1 MKKRPLR
8 ISVFLISM
16 FLFLNVFTSIS
27 TASAKMIKKKVLYI
41 DSYHVEYAWSADI
54 TAGIESVLGARDDIE
69 LKIFRMDTK
78 RHKSDFYKKKVA
90 LKAKALIDSWQ
101 PDIVIASDD
110 NASKYLIAPYL
121 KGGTL
126 PVVFCGLN
134 WDASVYGFP
143 ATNVTGMI
151 EVALYRQTIDMLR
164 TFARG
169 DRIGYLASD
178 VVTERKAL
186 KNISKRFKTDFTVR
200 FVKTFAEL
208 KQAFL
213 DLQKETDMILIQECR
228 SVLGFNHREMVQFVN
243 ENTTVPTG
251 ALQRYRS
258 HYALVTFAKVGKEQG
273 EYAAR
278 TALEI
283 LDGRPVQDISV
294 VANKKASIYLNM
306 LLAKKL
312 GIRFPL
318 ELIENA
324 HLISAEQKKL
334 FYVNSYHKGY
344 KWSDDIENGLFKAL
358 QVTVRPDGTFDTS
371 RSDVVLKVFR
381 MDSKRRP
388 SPAVVR
394 QAALLAKQLIDEW
407 QPDIVVASDDAAA
420 KYLIAPYY
428 KQSTIPFV
436 FCGLNWDASSYGF
449 PTPNITGMVEV
460 SPTLETLAMLKKY
473 AKGSRLGFIAGDN
486 LSTHKIMKNLVQVLG
501 INFSDGKFVST
512 FKEWQ
517 SEYLRLQDTVDML
530 LWLTCTETKGWD
542 NKRAYDFILAKTK
555 IPTGGTS
562 DHQVSYTLLGNVKI
576 AEEQGWW
583 AGKTALKILGGT
595 RPADI
600 PITVNKESRV
610 YLNMELAKKLGIKF
624 PMDLIEK
631 ATFLERI
638 SD

>member
-1 MKKRPLR
+1 MKTRSLL
-8 ISVFLISM
+8 ISVFLIGIFIFSA
-16 FLFLNVFTSIS
+16 VFIPIS
-27 TASAKMIKKKVLYI
+27 TASNQPIKKKVLYI

-54 TAGIESVLGARDDIE
+54 SAGIESVLGARDDIE

-78 RHKSDFYKKKVA
+78 RHKSEFYKKKVA
-90 LKAKALIDSWQ
+90 LKAKALIDSWK

-143 ATNVTGMI
+143 VTNVTGMI
-151 EVALYRQTIDMLR
+151 EVALYRQTIDLLK

-186 KNISKRFKTDFTVR
+186 QNISKRFKTDFTVR

-228 SVLGFNHREMVQFVN
+228 SVLGFNHRDMIKFVN
-243 ENTTVPTG
+243 ENTMVPTG
-251 ALQRYRS
+251 ALQRYRN
-258 HYALVTFAKVGKEQG
+258 HYALVTFAKLGKEQG
-273 EYAAR
+273 EYAAK

-283 LDGRPVQDISV
+283 LDGRPVQEIPV
-294 VANKKASIYLNM
+294 VANKNASKYLNM
-306 LLAKKL
+306 PIAKKL

-358 QVTVRPDGTFDTS
+358 RITVRPDGTFDTS
-371 RSDVVLKVFR
+371 KSDVVLKVFR
-381 MDSKRRP
+381 MNGKRRT
-388 SPAVVR
+388 SPAVMR
-394 QAALLAKQLIDEW
+394 QTALAAKQLIDEW
-407 QPDIVVASDDAAA
+407 QPDIVVTSDDAAA
-420 KYLIAPYY
+420 KYLIVPYY
-428 KQSTIPFV
+428 KQSKIPVV

-460 SPTLETLAMLKKY
+460 SPTLETISMLKKY
-473 AKGSRLGFIAGDN
+473 TKGRRLGFIAGDN
-486 LSTHKIMKNLVQVLG
+486 LSNHKTMKNLVQVLN
-501 INFSDGKFVST
+501 INFSDGTFVST
-512 FKEWQ
+512 FAEWQ
-517 SEYLRLQDTVDML
+517 AEYLRLQDTVDML
-530 LWLTCTETKGWD
+530 LWLTCTEIKGWD
-542 NKRAYDFILAKTK
+542 NVQAYDFIFANTK
-555 IPTGGTS
+555 IPTGCTS

-583 AGKTALKILGGT
+583 AGKTALKILEGAS
-595 RPADI
+595 PDDI
-600 PITVNKESRV
+600 PITVNKKSRV
-610 YLNMELAKKLGIKF
+610 YLNMMLAKKLAIKF
-624 PMDLIEK
+624 PMELIEQ
-631 ATFLERI
+631 ASFLERI